1 MLDFYVLNC
10 VMQEFCLTGMVGM
23 LPLLAAGVFRLR
35 EGYMRTTF
43 TTMLTDAQAGRLE
56 SILEEKGF
64 ERREVPYARFSFAG
78 PSLLA
83 TVYEKKNKLLLQ
95 GKGTDDFIEFTL
107 EPQVTGVLSQPEEM
121 EEGVDFVPHFGIDES
136 GKGDYFGPLVVAGV
150 YVDGGIGAALRKLG
164 VCDSKLV
171 GSSSRIRCLAEGI
184 RRVPGIRF
192 HLVSIGPERYN
203 QLYPAFGNLNRF
215 LAWGHATVI
224 EGLAAKV
231 PDCPMALS
239 DQFAN
244 PFVLKRALAAKKVSV
259 RLEQRV
265 RAESDVAVAAAS
277 ILALERFVN
286 WMDAAG
292 EGAGMKLPLGASGQV
307 VKAARQLVA
316 LHGEE
321 MLPKV
326 AKMHFKTTRNVLK

>member
-1 MLDFYVLNC
+1 
-10 VMQEFCLTGMVGM
+10 
-23 LPLLAAGVFRLR
+23 
-35 EGYMRTTF
+35 MRTTF
-43 TTMLTDAQAGRLE
+43 ITMLTESQAGRLE

-64 ERREVPYARFSFAG
+64 ERQQVPYARFSFSG
-78 PSLLA
+78 PSILV

-95 GKGTDDFIEFTL
+95 GKGTDEFVEFTL
-107 EPQVTGVLSQPEEM
+107 EPRVTGVLSLPEEASGG
-121 EEGVDFVPHFGIDES
+121 EGIPHFGIDES

-150 YVDGGIGAALRKLG
+150 YVDARISTALRKLG

-171 GSSSRIRCLAEGI
+171 SSSSRIRSLAEGI
-184 RRVPGIRF
+184 RKVPGIRF

-203 QLYPAFGNLNRF
+203 QLYPEFKNLNRF

-244 PFVLKRALAAKKVSV
+244 PLVLKRALAAKKLAI
-259 RLEQRV
+259 RLEQRTK
-265 RAESDVAVAAAS
+265 AESDVAVAAAS
-277 ILALERFVN
+277 ILARERFVN

-292 EGAGMKLPLGASGQV
+292 EAAGMKLPLGASGQV

-321 MLPKV
+321 MLPKA
-326 AKMHFKTTRNVLK
+326 AKMHFKTTQSVLK

>member
-1 MLDFYVLNC
+1 
-10 VMQEFCLTGMVGM
+10 
-23 LPLLAAGVFRLR
+23 
-35 EGYMRTTF
+35 MRTTF
-43 TTMLTDAQAGRLE
+43 TITLTDAQAGRLE

-64 ERREVPYARFSFAG
+64 EKKDVPYARFSFAG
-78 PSLLA
+78 PSLLV

-95 GKGTDDFIEFTL
+95 GKGTDEFIEFTL
-107 EPQVTGVLSQPEEM
+107 EPQVTGILALPAEAE
-121 EEGVDFVPHFGIDES
+121 EEGVAGAHFGIDES

-150 YVDGGIGAALRKLG
+150 YVDGRIGSALRKLG

-171 GSSSRIRCLAEGI
+171 GSSARIRSLAEGI
-184 RRVPGIRF
+184 RKVPGIRF

-203 QLYPAFGNLNRF
+203 QLYPEFKNLNRF

-231 PDCPMALS
+231 PGCPMALS

-244 PFVLKRALAAKKVSV
+244 PFVLKRALAAKKLTI

-277 ILALERFVN
+277 ILARERFVN

-292 EGAGMKLPLGASGQV
+292 EAAGMKLPLGASGQV

-326 AKMHFKTTRNVLK
+326 AKMHFKTTQNVLK

>member
-1 MLDFYVLNC
+1 
-10 VMQEFCLTGMVGM
+10 
-23 LPLLAAGVFRLR
+23 
-35 EGYMRTTF
+35 MRTTF

-56 SILEEKGF
+56 SILEGKGF

-78 PSLLA
+78 PSLLV

-107 EPQVTGVLSQPEEM
+107 EPQVTGLLSLQEEA
-121 EEGVDFVPHFGIDES
+121 EEDEGGKGAHFGIDES

-150 YVDGGIGAALRKLG
+150 YADGRIGAALRKLG

-171 GSSSRIRCLAEGI
+171 GSSSRIRSLAEGI

-203 QLYPAFGNLNRF
+203 QLYPEFKNLNRF

-224 EGLAAKV
+224 EGLAAKK
-231 PDCPMALS
+231 LS
-239 DQFAN
+239 I
-244 PFVLKRALAAKKVSV
+244 

-277 ILALERFVN
+277 ILARERFVN

-292 EGAGMKLPLGASGQV
+292 EAAGMKLPLGASGQV

-316 LHGEE
+316 QHGEQ

-326 AKMHFKTTRNVLK
+326 AKMHFKTTQNVLK

>member
-1 MLDFYVLNC
+1 
-10 VMQEFCLTGMVGM
+10 
-23 LPLLAAGVFRLR
+23 
-35 EGYMRTTF
+35 MRTTF
-43 TTMLTDAQAGRLE
+43 TTLLTEDQAGKLQSLLE
-56 SILEEKGF
+56 KKGF
-64 ERREVPYARFSFAG
+64 EGREVPYARFSFSG
-78 PSLLA
+78 PSLLV

-95 GKGTDDFIEFTL
+95 GKGTDEFIEFTL
-107 EPQVTGVLSQPEEM
+107 EPYVTGLLPRPE
-121 EEGVDFVPHFGIDES
+121 EEGVKEADTPHFGIDES

-150 YVDGGIGAALRKLG
+150 YVDGPISAALRKLG

-171 GSSSRIRCLAEGI
+171 GSSARIRSLAEGI
-184 RRVPGIRF
+184 RKIPGIRV
-192 HLVSIGPERYN
+192 HLVSVGPERYN
-203 QLYPAFGNLNRF
+203 QLYAEFKNLNRF

-244 PFVLKRALAAKKVSV
+244 PFVLKRALAAKKLSL

-277 ILALERFVN
+277 ILARERFVN

-292 EGAGMKLPLGASGQV
+292 EAAGIKLPLGASGQV
-307 VKAARQLVA
+307 VKAARQLVSV
-316 LHGEE
+316 HGQE
-321 MLPKV
+321 MLAKV
-326 AKMHFKTTRNVLK
+326 AKMHFKTTQHVLK

>member
-1 MLDFYVLNC
+1 
-10 VMQEFCLTGMVGM
+10 
-23 LPLLAAGVFRLR
+23 
-35 EGYMRTTF
+35 MRTTF
-43 TTMLTDAQAGRLE
+43 TITLTDAQAGRLE

-64 ERREVPYARFSFAG
+64 EKKDVPYARFSFAG
-78 PSLLA
+78 PSLLV

-95 GKGTDDFIEFTL
+95 GKGTDEFIEFTL
-107 EPQVTGVLSQPEEM
+107 EPQVTGILALPAEAE
-121 EEGVDFVPHFGIDES
+121 EEGVAGAHFGIDES

-150 YVDGGIGAALRKLG
+150 YVDGRIGSALRKLG

-171 GSSSRIRCLAEGI
+171 GSSARIRSLAEGI
-184 RRVPGIRF
+184 RKVPGIRF

-203 QLYPAFGNLNRF
+203 QLYPEFKNLNRF

-231 PDCPMALS
+231 PGCPMALS

-244 PFVLKRALAAKKVSV
+244 PFVLKRALAAKKLPI

-277 ILALERFVN
+277 ILARERFVN

-292 EGAGMKLPLGASGQV
+292 EAAGMKLPLGASGQV

-326 AKMHFKTTRNVLK
+326 AKMHFKTTQNVLK

>member
-1 MLDFYVLNC
+1 
-10 VMQEFCLTGMVGM
+10 
-23 LPLLAAGVFRLR
+23 
-35 EGYMRTTF
+35 MRTTF

-56 SILEEKGF
+56 SILEEKKW
-64 ERREVPYARFSFAG
+64 ERKEVPYARFSFVG
-78 PSLLA
+78 PSLLV

-107 EPQVTGVLSQPEEM
+107 EPQVTGLLPVPEETE
-121 EEGVDFVPHFGIDES
+121 EEGGRMEAHFGIDES

-150 YVDGGIGAALRKLG
+150 YVDGSISATLRKLG

-171 GSSSRIRCLAEGI
+171 GSSARIRSLAEGI

-203 QLYPAFGNLNRF
+203 QLYPEFRNLNRF

-224 EGLAAKV
+224 EGLASKV
-231 PDCPMALS
+231 PECPMALS

-244 PFVLKRALAAKKVSV
+244 PVVLKRALAAKKLSI

-277 ILALERFVN
+277 ILARERFVN

-292 EGAGMKLPLGASGQV
+292 EAAGMKLPLGASGQV
-307 VKAARQLVA
+307 VKAARRLVA

-326 AKMHFKTTRNVLK
+326 AKMHFKTTQSVLK

>member
-1 MLDFYVLNC
+1 
-10 VMQEFCLTGMVGM
+10 
-23 LPLLAAGVFRLR
+23 
-35 EGYMRTTF
+35 
-43 TTMLTDAQAGRLE
+43 MLTDAQAGRLE

-95 GKGTDDFIEFTL
+95 GKGTDDFVEFTL
-107 EPQVTGVLSQPEEM
+107 EPQVTGVLTQPEEM
-121 EEGVDFVPHFGIDES
+121 EEGGGFVPHFGIDES

-164 VCDSKLV
+164 VCDSN
-171 GSSSRIRCLAEGI
+171 
-184 RRVPGIRF
+184 
-192 HLVSIGPERYN
+192 GPERYN
-203 QLYPAFGNLNRF
+203 QLYPEFGNLNRF

-244 PFVLKRALAAKKVSV
+244 PFVLKRALAAKKVSI

-277 ILALERFVN
+277 ILARERFVN

>member
-1 MLDFYVLNC
+1 
-10 VMQEFCLTGMVGM
+10 
-23 LPLLAAGVFRLR
+23 
-35 EGYMRTTF
+35 MRTTF

-56 SILEEKGF
+56 SILEGKGF

-78 PSLLA
+78 PSLLV

-107 EPQVTGVLSQPEEM
+107 EPQVTGLLSLPEEA
-121 EEGVDFVPHFGIDES
+121 EEEDGRTGAHFGIDES

-150 YVDGGIGAALRKLG
+150 YADGRIGAALRKLG

-171 GSSSRIRCLAEGI
+171 GSSARIRSLAEGI

-203 QLYPAFGNLNRF
+203 QLYPEFKNLNRF

-231 PDCPMALS
+231 PGCPMALS

-244 PFVLKRALAAKKVSV
+244 PFVLKRALAAKKLSI

-277 ILALERFVN
+277 ILARERFVN

-292 EGAGMKLPLGASGQV
+292 EAAGMKLPLGASSQV

-326 AKMHFKTTRNVLK
+326 AKMHFKTTQNVLK

>member
-1 MLDFYVLNC
+1 
-10 VMQEFCLTGMVGM
+10 
-23 LPLLAAGVFRLR
+23 
-35 EGYMRTTF
+35 MRTTF

-56 SILEEKGF
+56 SILEGKGF

-78 PSLLA
+78 PSLLV

-107 EPQVTGVLSQPEEM
+107 EPQVTGLLSLPEEAG
-121 EEGVDFVPHFGIDES
+121 EDEGGKGAHFGIDES

-150 YVDGGIGAALRKLG
+150 YADGRIGAALRKLG

-171 GSSSRIRCLAEGI
+171 GSSARIRSLAEGI
-184 RRVPGIRF
+184 RRGPGLRV

-203 QLYPAFGNLNRF
+203 QLYPEFKNLNRF

-244 PFVLKRALAAKKVSV
+244 PFVLKRALAAKKLSI

-277 ILALERFVN
+277 ILARERFVN
-286 WMDAAG
+286 WMEAAG
-292 EGAGMKLPLGASGQV
+292 RGRRHEAAAGGFRPGGKGRSPVGGPAWGADASEGGQDAFQDHAERAEVKGQAG
-307 VKAARQLVA
+307 VA
-316 LHGEE
+316 
-321 MLPKV
+321 
-326 AKMHFKTTRNVLK
+326 

>member
-1 MLDFYVLNC
+1 
-10 VMQEFCLTGMVGM
+10 
-23 LPLLAAGVFRLR
+23 
-35 EGYMRTTF
+35 MRTTF
-43 TTMLTDAQAGRLE
+43 TTMLTEEQAGRLA
-56 SILEEKGF
+56 SLLEEKGF
-64 ERREVPYARFSFAG
+64 ESRQVPYARFSFSG
-78 PSLLA
+78 PDVLV

-95 GKGTDDFIEFTL
+95 GKGTDEFVEFTL
-107 EPQVTGVLSQPEEM
+107 EPQVTGILSTPEEA
-121 EEGVDFVPHFGIDES
+121 EAGGTSGPHFGIDES

-150 YVDGGIGAALRKLG
+150 YVDGRISSALRRLG

-171 GSSSRIRCLAEGI
+171 GTSSKIRSLAEGI
-184 RRVPGIRF
+184 RKVPGIRF

-203 QLYPAFGNLNRF
+203 QLYPEFKNLNRF

-224 EGLAAKV
+224 EGLAVKV
-231 PDCPMALS
+231 PDCPVALS

-244 PFVLKRALAAKKVSV
+244 PFVLKRALAAKKLSI

-277 ILALERFVN
+277 ILARERFVN

-292 EGAGMKLPLGASGQV
+292 NAAGMKLPLGASAQV

-316 LHGEE
+316 VHGED

-326 AKMHFKTTRNVLK
+326 AKMHFKTTQSVLR

>member
-1 MLDFYVLNC
+1 
-10 VMQEFCLTGMVGM
+10 M
-23 LPLLAAGVFRLR
+23 LPLFAAGRSGAGR
-35 EGYMRTTF
+35 EDMRTTF

-56 SILEEKGF
+56 SILEGKGF
-64 ERREVPYARFSFAG
+64 EKREVPYARFSFAG

-95 GKGTDDFIEFTL
+95 GKGTDEFIEFTL
-107 EPQVTGVLSQPEEM
+107 EPQVTGILSLPAEAE
-121 EEGVDFVPHFGIDES
+121 EEGGKTGAHFGIDES

-150 YVDGGIGAALRKLG
+150 YVDGRISAALRKLG

-171 GSSSRIRCLAEGI
+171 GSSARIRSLAEGI
-184 RRVPGIRF
+184 RKVPGIRF

-203 QLYPAFGNLNRF
+203 QLYPEFRNLNRF

-244 PFVLKRALAAKKVSV
+244 PFVLKRALAAKKLSI

-277 ILALERFVN
+277 ILARERFVN

-292 EGAGMKLPLGASGQV
+292 EAAGMKLPLGASGQV

-316 LHGEE
+316 VHGEE

-326 AKMHFKTTRNVLK
+326 AKMHFKTTQNVLK

>member
-1 MLDFYVLNC
+1 
-10 VMQEFCLTGMVGM
+10 
-23 LPLLAAGVFRLR
+23 
-35 EGYMRTTF
+35 MRTTF

-64 ERREVPYARFSFAG
+64 EKREVPYARFSFAG
-78 PSLLA
+78 PSVLV

-95 GKGTDDFIEFTL
+95 GKGTDEFIEFTL
-107 EPQVTGVLSQPEEM
+107 EPQVTGILSIPEEAA
-121 EEGVDFVPHFGIDES
+121 EVGNGGAHFGIDES

-150 YVDGGIGAALRKLG
+150 YVDSRIGAALRKLG

-171 GSSSRIRCLAEGI
+171 STSARIRSLADGI
-184 RRVPGIRF
+184 RKAPGIRF

-203 QLYPAFGNLNRF
+203 QLYSEFKNLNRF

-244 PFVLKRALAAKKVSV
+244 PFVLRRALAAKKLSI

-277 ILALERFVN
+277 ILARERFVN

-292 EGAGMKLPLGASGQV
+292 DAAGMKLPLGASVQV
-307 VKAARQLVA
+307 VTAARQLVA

-321 MLPKV
+321 MLAKV
-326 AKMHFKTTRNVLK
+326 AKMHFKTTQNVLR

>member
-1 MLDFYVLNC
+1 MRVF
-10 VMQEFCLTGMVGM
+10 
-23 LPLLAAGVFRLR
+23 PL
-35 EGYMRTTF
+35 
-43 TTMLTDAQAGRLE
+43 
-56 SILEEKGF
+56 S
-64 ERREVPYARFSFAG
+64 G

-277 ILALERFVN
+277 ILARERFVN

>member
-1 MLDFYVLNC
+1 
-10 VMQEFCLTGMVGM
+10 
-23 LPLLAAGVFRLR
+23 
-35 EGYMRTTF
+35 MRTTF
-43 TTMLTDAQAGRLE
+43 TTTLTDAQAGRLE
-56 SILEEKGF
+56 SLLEGKGF
-64 ERREVPYARFSFAG
+64 EKREVPYARFSFAG
-78 PSLLA
+78 PSLLV

-95 GKGTDDFIEFTL
+95 GKGTDEFIEFTL
-107 EPQVTGVLSQPEEM
+107 EPQVTGILSLPEEAEE
-121 EEGVDFVPHFGIDES
+121 EEGKTGAHFGIDES

-150 YVDGGIGAALRKLG
+150 YADARIGAALRRLG

-171 GSSSRIRCLAEGI
+171 GSSARIRSLAEGI
-184 RRVPGIRF
+184 RKVPGIRF

-203 QLYPAFGNLNRF
+203 QLYPEFRNLNRF

-244 PFVLKRALAAKKVSV
+244 PFVLKRALAVKKLSI

-277 ILALERFVN
+277 ILARERFVN

-292 EGAGMKLPLGASGQV
+292 EAAGMKLPLGASGQV

-316 LHGEE
+316 VHGEE

-326 AKMHFKTTRNVLK
+326 AKMHFKTTQNVLK

>member
-1 MLDFYVLNC
+1 
-10 VMQEFCLTGMVGM
+10 
-23 LPLLAAGVFRLR
+23 
-35 EGYMRTTF
+35 
-43 TTMLTDAQAGRLE
+43 MLTDAQAGRLE
-56 SILEEKGF
+56 SILEDRGF

-78 PSLLA
+78 PSLLV

-95 GKGTDDFIEFTL
+95 GKGTDDFVEFTL
-107 EPQVTGVLSQPEEM
+107 EPQVTGVLPQPEE
-121 EEGVDFVPHFGIDES
+121 EETAPHFGIDES

-150 YVDGGIGAALRKLG
+150 YVDGSISSALRSLG

-171 GSSSRIRCLAEGI
+171 GSSARIRSLAEGI

-203 QLYPAFGNLNRF
+203 QLYSEFGNLNRF

-224 EGLAAKV
+224 EGLAVKA

-244 PFVLKRALAAKKVSV
+244 PVVLKRALAAKKLPI

-277 ILALERFVN
+277 ILARERFVN
-286 WMDAAG
+286 WMDATG
-292 EGAGMKLPLGASGQV
+292 ERAGMKLPLGASDQV

-316 LHGEE
+316 RHGEE

-326 AKMHFKTTRNVLK
+326 AKMHFKTTQHVLR

>member
-1 MLDFYVLNC
+1 
-10 VMQEFCLTGMVGM
+10 
-23 LPLLAAGVFRLR
+23 
-35 EGYMRTTF
+35 MRTTF

-56 SILEEKGF
+56 SILEGKGF

-78 PSLLA
+78 PSLLV

-107 EPQVTGVLSQPEEM
+107 EPQVTGLLSLQEEA
-121 EEGVDFVPHFGIDES
+121 EEDEGGKGAHFGIDES

-150 YVDGGIGAALRKLG
+150 YADGRIGAALRKLG

-171 GSSSRIRCLAEGI
+171 GSSSRIRSLAEGI

-203 QLYPAFGNLNRF
+203 QLYPEFKNLNRF

-244 PFVLKRALAAKKVSV
+244 PFVLKRALAAKKLSI

-277 ILALERFVN
+277 ILARERFVN

-292 EGAGMKLPLGASGQV
+292 EAAGMKLPLGASGQV

-316 LHGEE
+316 QHGEQ

-326 AKMHFKTTRNVLK
+326 AKMHFKTTQNALK